1 MPATVTTT
9 RPHGVLGLD
18 RHFRTPLARRMAASH
33 RSQGALN
40 APFTPATARRQSP
53 TMSTDSITP
62 SNPDDA
68 LWAAMSRDTQR
79 RSPAPSS
86 GAASRWEWWLASLSI
101 LAAAIVGL
109 VFAFQLP
116 GGSHGVAPSRLG
128 RSTLGGEV
136 VASQALAGGGAGFAP
151 CCELERE
158 ACGGE
163 QPWWSGDVI
172 YQIYP
177 RSFADSDGDG
187 VGDLRGILQH
197 VDYLHALN
205 VSAVWLSP
213 IFPSP
218 LADFGYDVSNY
229 KDVDPLFGT
238 LGDLDALIAAL
249 HARAIRL
256 ILDLVPNHT
265 SDQHPW
271 FKSASSSRSSP
282 YRDWFV
288 WVDDDNASGTDATP
302 PGPPP
307 NNWLSEFGG
316 SAWTWEPRT
325 RAWYLHQYLA
335 QQPDLNWRNPQVVAT
350 FGDIMRFWLSRGV
363 DGFRVDSLPTLIEDA
378 QLRDEAINP
387 DWRPGDDPFQKQ
399 IHVNRT
405 EDVAPLH
412 QVVHQLRAFAD
423 EWRAVLVCETPI
435 PPPELRE
442 FYGTAASNE
451 CQLPFNFGL
460 IKWTADWNATRLRH
474 EIVAYL
480 EYAVP
485 TGAVP
490 TFVLSNHDNP
500 RVASRLGGQ
509 RQARAALVLLLTLPG
524 TPTVYYGE
532 ELGLLD
538 AVLRPDQVR
547 DPSALR
553 RPRELWPLVGRDPE
567 RAPMPWSAVPPF
579 AGFMPAN
586 ATSEPWLP
594 LPPGWNASDNVA
606 AQAGDAGSSL
616 TLFRELTALRRG
628 QPALRGAP
636 LVPLD
641 VDSNSV
647 LAFARP
653 LRCNC
658 DSDTAPAPETGV
670 KYLPD
675 AYERPALQGGT
686 GAVAF
691 ITVINLSANSTA
703 DVNLAAAL
711 LAAGMGD
718 DLLHLTRQGMTLTVV
733 FDSLDVV
740 AHFGETADAAHV
752 LVQPWQAV
760 VLAMPLFGRMYG

>member
-1 MPATVTTT
+1 
-9 RPHGVLGLD
+9 
-18 RHFRTPLARRMAASH
+18 MAASH

-40 APFTPATARRQSP
+40 ASFTPATARRQSP
-53 TMSTDSITP
+53 TLSTDSITP
-62 SNPDDA
+62 SHADDA
-68 LWAAMSRDTQR
+68 LWAAMSRDTQH
-79 RSPAPSS
+79 RSPAPST

-101 LAAAIVGL
+101 LAAAIIGL
-109 VFAFQLP
+109 VFAVQLP
-116 GGSHGVAPSRLG
+116 GGSHGMAPSRLG
-128 RSTLGGEV
+128 RSTLSGAV
-136 VASQALAGGGAGFAP
+136 VASQAPAGGGAGFAP

-158 ACGGE
+158 ACAGV

-197 VDYLHALN
+197 VDYLQALN

-229 KDVDPLFGT
+229 EDVDPLFGT

-271 FKSASSSRSSP
+271 FKSASSSRSSSF
-282 YRDWFV
+282 RDWFV
-288 WVDDDNASGTDATP
+288 WVDDDSPHNDSSTP

-307 NNWLSEFGG
+307 NNWISEFGG

-335 QQPDLNWRNPQVVAT
+335 QQPDLNWRNPQVVAA

-378 QLRDEAINP
+378 QLRDEQINP
-387 DWRPGDDPFQKQ
+387 DWRPGGDPFQKQ

-442 FYGTAASNE
+442 FYGTAASDE

-460 IKWTADWNATRLRH
+460 VKWTADWNATRLRH

-567 RAPMPWSAVPPF
+567 RTPMPWSAVPPF
-579 AGFMPAN
+579 AGFMPLN

-636 LVPLD
+636 FVPLD

-658 DSDTAPAPETGV
+658 DSDTAPAPAAGV
-670 KYLPD
+670 EYLPD

-691 ITVINLSANSTA
+691 ITVINLLANSTA

-718 DLLHLTRQGMTLTVV
+718 DLLRLTRQAMTLTVV

-740 AHFGETADAAHV
+740 AHFGETVDAAHV

-760 VLAMPLFGRMYG
+760 VLAMPLFGRMHG